1 MISIGSEENW
11 DENMLLELVTTKLP
25 VWLLGS
31 RSCPCAR
38 LRRCFRSSVC
48 MAWMVFDQSV
58 LPSTRL
64 ALKRA

>member
-1 MISIGSEENW
+1 MISIGLEEDW
-11 DENMLLELVTTKLP
+11 DENMPLELVTTKLP

-38 LRRCFRSSVC
+38 LRKCFRSSVW
-48 MAWMVFDQSV
+48 MAWMVPDRSV